1 MGEKHI
7 IEYKSIW
14 KDQWL
19 EWICGYANADGG
31 TLYIGIADDG
41 SVVGLNN
48 PKKLMEDIPN
58 KIADKLRIYPD
69 VRLLDR
75 DGKEI
80 IEIEVRPSMDAVTL
94 DGVLYKRVGS
104 TNQIVKGSALQ
115 DFYFHKLGATWD
127 ARIVPGATID
137 QINPDAINYFLRN
150 GIDRGRLS
158 KESINDT
165 PDKVLRNL
173 KVMTPD
179 GQLTMAA
186 LLLFGKDPQQY
197 CINARIKIG
206 RFGDSQAAL
215 MSQDLIEGDLIRMA
229 DRVMDALSTKYLI
242 HPIHYKR
249 MRREEPLEI
258 PEDGLREILFNAII
272 HKDYTGPDSQ
282 MRIFDDRITFWNQ
295 GSLPAGVTPASLFK
309 PHDSQP
315 RNRLIANAFYM
326 AGFIES
332 WGRGFELITESFKS
346 ENLQVPTLVEEFGG
360 VRVIIKREIFH
371 AIQNGG
377 RIDPKTGRLAKDGDT
392 RNVTN
397 DVTKNLTDRQRLI
410 YESLPL
416 GDIDDVTK
424 NDTNNEKIT
433 TGLLAKKYGKDPR
446 TIKRDLKVLQE
457 LGLIEHIGP
466 SNGGFW
472 RRRK

>member
-7 IEYKSIW
+7 IEYKSKW
-14 KDQWL
+14 NDEWL
-19 EWICGYANADGG
+19 QWICGFANADGG
-31 TLYIGIADDG
+31 TLYIGIADEG
-41 SVVGLNN
+41 HVVGLNN

-69 VRLLDR
+69 VRLLER

-80 IEIEVRPSMDAVTL
+80 IEIEVRPSLDSVTL
-94 DGVLYKRVGS
+94 DGVLYKRVGA
-104 TNQIVKGSALQ
+104 TNQIIKGSALK
-115 DFYFHKLGATWD
+115 DFYFQKLGATWD

-137 QINPDAINYFLRN
+137 DINPEAISYFLRN

-165 PDKVLRNL
+165 PEKVLHNL

-197 CINARIKIG
+197 CINARVKIG

-215 MSQDLIEGDLIRMA
+215 MNQDLIEGDLIRMA
-229 DRVMDALSTKYLI
+229 DRIMDVLSTRYLI

-258 PEDGLREILFNAII
+258 PEDGMREILYNAII

-282 MRIFDDRITFWNQ
+282 MRVFDDRITFWNQ
-295 GSLPAGVTPASLFK
+295 GELPKGITPESLFK
-309 PHDSQP
+309 PHDSYP
-315 RNRLIANAFYM
+315 RNRLIANAFFM

-332 WGRGFELITESFKS
+332 WGRGFEIITDAFKS
-346 ENLQVPTLVEEFGG
+346 EDLEVPTLEEEFGG
-360 VRVIIKREIFH
+360 VRVIIKREIFY
-371 AIQNGG
+371 AIQHGG
-377 RIDPKTGRLAKDGDT
+377 RIDPETGRLVKDGD
-392 RNVTN
+392 REN
-397 DVTKNLTDRQRLI
+397 DRENDREKPVVLTQRQDLI
-410 YESLPL
+410 IS
-416 GDIDDVTK
+416 IIKK
-424 NDTNNEKIT
+424 NDRVTTEELKEKLNVSIAT
-433 TGLLAKKYGKDPR
+433 VNR
-446 TIKRDLKVLQE
+446 EIKELKEARVLE
-457 LGLIEHIGP
+457 REGGD
-466 SNGGFW
+466 NGGRW
-472 RRRK
+472 ILLI